1 MKFSGLILQRFP
13 IYMSYSKF
21 ELAISDK
28 PQLGTCPLSP
38 LNPLNLSFSRKLLIF
53 QPQLADLAATA
64 NLICIFD
71 QAQRSLQIDKFTR
84 YFISA
89 KFFGFDMKNKAFLLC
104 LPKRCSPPSLGSD
117 QKKKNW
123 LRLQPKSGCSR
134 RLRLRNTV

>member
-89 KFFGFDMKNKAFLLC
+89 KFFGFDMKNKVFFYVCLKDAALL
-104 LPKRCSPPSLGSD
+104 LLAPTK
-117 QKKKNW
+117 KKKNW